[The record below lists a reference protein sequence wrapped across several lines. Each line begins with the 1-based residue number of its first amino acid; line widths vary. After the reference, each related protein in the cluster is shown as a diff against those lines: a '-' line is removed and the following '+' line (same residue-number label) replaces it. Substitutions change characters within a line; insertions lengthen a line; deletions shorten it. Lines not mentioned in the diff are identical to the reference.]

1 MKIFTA
7 SLFSVML
14 LANSAMAFSL
24 PSTASLDPKET
35 KLKVCMLQEAE
46 QNLAAGTLT
55 KDNIDAQAVKI
66 AASCATKAA
75 IKHDD
80 STDQLAATVIKGLL
94 K

>member
-24 PSTASLDPKET
+24 PSTASLDPKEA
-35 KLKVCMLQEAE
+35 KLKACMLQEAE

-55 KDNIDAQAVKI
+55 KDNIDSQAVKI

-75 IKHDD
+75 IKPDA
-80 STDQLAATVIKGLL
+80 STVQLAATVIKGLL

>member
-35 KLKVCMLQEAE
+35 KLKVCMLQ
-46 QNLAAGTLT
+46 NLAAGTLT

-80 STDQLAATVIKGLL
+80 STVQLAATVIKGLL

>member
-24 PSTASLDPKET
+24 PSTASLDPKEA

-55 KDNIDAQAVKI
+55 KDNIDAQAVTLKKERLRIKI
-66 AASCATKAA
+66 FLFLTE
-75 IKHDD
+75 IKKL
-80 STDQLAATVIKGLL
+80 QRNY
-94 K
+94 

>member
-24 PSTASLDPKET
+24 PSTASLDPKEA

-55 KDNIDAQAVKI
+55 KDNIDAQAVI
-66 AASCATKAA
+66 VSPCPLQ
-75 IKHDD
+75 I
-80 STDQLAATVIKGLL
+80 
-94 K
+94 

>member
-1 MKIFTA
+1 
-7 SLFSVML
+7 
-14 LANSAMAFSL
+14 
-24 PSTASLDPKET
+24 
-35 KLKVCMLQEAE
+35 MLQEAE

-55 KDNIDAQAVKI
+55 KDNIDSQAVKI

-80 STDQLAATVIKGLL
+80 STVQLAATVIKGLL

>member
-55 KDNIDAQAVKI
+55 KDNIEAVKI

-80 STDQLAATVIKGLL
+80 STVQLAATVIKGLL